1 MTSCLA
7 NWIAAVAWIV
17 LIFLGSTDALSA
29 EHTLRFLVPFL
40 RWIDPDISWVAIGTI
55 HTVIR
60 KLGHVTEYAILAI
73 LLWRAIGGGRRSK
86 TRISVLFGLIWCAS
100 AILAASD
107 EFHQSFVRS
116 RTPSGHD
123 VIIDACGALLG
134 LMICWL
140 FAGRQLLKLEPATV
154 RH

>member
-29 EHTLRFLVPFL
+29 EHTSRFLVPFL
-40 RWIDPDISWVAIGTI
+40 RWIDPDISWVAMDTI

-60 KLGHVTEYAILAI
+60 KLGHVSEYAILAV
-73 LLWRAIGGGRRSK
+73 LLWRAIGGGKRSK
-86 TRISVLFGLIWCAS
+86 TRISVLVGLIWGAC

-107 EFHQSFVRS
+107 EFHQSFVHS
-116 RTPSGHD
+116 RMPSGHD
-123 VIIDACGALLG
+123 VIIDAGGAVLG
-134 LMICWL
+134 LSICRL
-140 FAGRQLLKLEPATV
+140 FAGRQLIKLEPAAV
-154 RH
+154 RR